1 MSEFTF
7 KQSNASNSYHELI
20 FKGSKP
26 WAAIVEIREGRN
38 TYYHA
43 SRIDGCKFSRPT
55 IVELKEL
62 LFADQNEAREI
73 ARLDTVVKGRGRT
86 TKEKISPFY
95 SLPPAL

>member
-7 KQSNASNSYHELI
+7 KQSNATNSYHEII

-26 WAAIVEIREGRN
+26 WAAIIEIREGTN

-43 SRIDGCKFSRPT
+43 SRIDGCKFDRPT

-62 LFADQNEAREI
+62 LFADQDEAREI
-73 ARLDTVVKGRGRT
+73 TRLDSVVKGRKRA
-86 TKEKISPFY
+86 TKATLPAY
-95 SLPPAL
+95 YYLPPTV

>member
-7 KQSNASNSYHELI
+7 KQSNATNSYHEII
-20 FKGSKP
+20 FKGSRP
-26 WAAIVEIREGRN
+26 WAAIIEIREGRN

-62 LFADQNEAREI
+62 LFADQDEAREI
-73 ARLDTVVKGRGRT
+73 TRLGSAIKGRGRE
-86 TKEKISPFY
+86 TKTKSPALY
-95 SLPPAL
+95 TLPPAS

>member
-62 LFADQNEAREI
+62 LFADQGEAREI
-73 ARLDTVVKGRGRT
+73 ARLDSAVKGRGR
-86 TKEKISPFY
+86 KAQAKGPAFY
-95 SLPPAL
+95 SLPSTI